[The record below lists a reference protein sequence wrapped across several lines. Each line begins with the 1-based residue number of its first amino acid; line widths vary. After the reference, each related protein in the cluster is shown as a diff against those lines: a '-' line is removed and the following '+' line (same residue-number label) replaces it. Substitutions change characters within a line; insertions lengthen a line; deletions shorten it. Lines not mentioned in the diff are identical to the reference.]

1 MSVRTNLLSNPSARR
16 GFGGYTPS
24 GGTLYSEPGLD
35 VYLSASGVFAAGN
48 ATIALEAM
56 TIGAGKLLP
65 STVYTFS
72 ASIFGNATSV
82 SLFAGGAGVVS
93 GWAPS
98 AIQAAGA
105 GFLRQS
111 VTFTTTASGAVT
123 FYVLNSS
130 TTAAGNLIAVR
141 DALLEQAATVGAY
154 FDGTYPLTYWAG
166 TADNSTS
173 TQYVPVVTLTPYLD
187 ANPAPRALV
196 AITDTPPAAQT
207 VNLYR
212 TAEGRTME
220 VRGGVNLYSVG
231 GVTVMDFEAP
241 FGVPA
246 TYQAEMF
253 TTVGVSL
260 GFTNPGTVTLAPT
273 LPDTSYVWVHQPL
286 NPSLAIQASMAVGT
300 AADVIHQSPGSVIFA
315 EGATVGVRIGGQR
328 LGITGMQLT
337 IVCTNP
343 ADADEFLSMF
353 GGYTSDYPAV
363 LCIRSV
369 GPVRIPR
376 VFFASVA
383 ETHEVTDYSQVS
395 PFITFALTVDE
406 ARPPTP
412 GLVLPSLRMKDIDF
426 PYATMNA
433 QDAAYATNLAQD
445 SDYSLAGV
453 AGP

>member
-1 MSVRTNLLSNPSARR
+1 MSVRTNLLSNPSGRR
-16 GFGGYTPS
+16 TVTGYTVLGS
-24 GGTLYSEPGLD
+24 G
-35 VYLSASGVFAAGN
+35 
-48 ATIALEAM
+48 
-56 TIGAGKLLP
+56 TIGQSAGKDTYV
-65 STVYTFS
+65 SAGVTQGGGSFGIAIEATTVALKFVAGQTYTFS
-72 ASIFGNATSV
+72 AWGASDTSTFGVAV
-82 SLFAGGAGVVS
+82 QGAGVAS
-93 GWAPS
+93 GGVFVTAPS
-98 AIQAAGA
+98 SALARVSTSFVAG
-105 GFLRQS
+105 
-111 VTFTTTASGAVT
+111 SGAVN
-123 FYVLNSS
+123 FYVLNGTSI
-130 TTAAGNLIAVR
+130 AAGHYIYFY
-141 DALLEQAATVGAY
+141 DAMVEVGATVGTY
-154 FDGTYPLTYWAG
+154 FDGTYPLAYWAG

-187 ANPAPRALV
+187 ANPVPRALV

>member
-98 AIQAAGA
+98 AIQAAG
-105 GFLRQS
+105 GGSLRQS

-231 GVTVMDFEAP
+231 GVTVMDFEPP

-260 GFTNPGTVTLAPT
+260 GFTNPGTVTLAVS
-273 LPDTSYVWVHQPL
+273 DTWVHQPL
-286 NPSLAIQASMAVGT
+286 SPTIAVK
-300 AADVIHQSPGSVIFA
+300 AHLMMDSANDMVRPAPGGVYWT
-315 EGATVGVRIGGQR
+315 EGATVGRIIGGQR
-328 LGITGMQLT
+328 TGLQGTAIHLRMGSA
-337 IVCTNP
+337 
-343 ADADEFLSMF
+343 ADVDKLSSMF
-353 GGYTSDYPAV
+353 GGYSSDFPAV
-363 LCIRSV
+363 VCIRT
-369 GPVRIPR
+369 PPTIRLPR
-376 VFFASVA
+376 VLFAGCLDP
-383 ETHEVTDYSQVS
+383 HEVVAGNYALLTWQMVINEVS
-395 PFITFALTVDE
+395 
-406 ARPPTP
+406 PPTP
-412 GLVLPSLRMKDIDF
+412 GLVLPTLRMKDIDF